1 MASVVLEHP
10 GTEEGVIEPL
20 EDWEQPSSR
29 CVPSGEAL
37 LMMTD
42 EQLMADIKR
51 GGQEAFEEMVR
62 RFSPALF
69 AYLRNYLGDAEM
81 AEDALQQTFLRL
93 HLKCNQFDA
102 QRAVRPWLYTVA
114 TNQAI
119 DLQRIKRRHRMVSLS
134 KHISGL
140 DHVQSDTE
148 VDHLIIDASAE
159 DPTDRAAE
167 NEMAEAVNR
176 AIDALPEPLRQV
188 LLLVYYQGKK
198 YREAAEDLDVPIGTV
213 KSRMHTAILQL
224 GVLLSGPQS
233 AV

>member
-1 MASVVLEHP
+1 MILEHP
-10 GTEEGVIEPL
+10 GTKESF

-29 CVPSGEAL
+29 CFLSGEVL
-37 LMMTD
+37 LQMTD

-62 RFSPALF
+62 RYSPALF
-69 AYLRNYLGDAEM
+69 AYLRNYLGDVEM
-81 AEDALQQTFLRL
+81 AEDALQQTFLQL
-93 HLKCNQFDA
+93 HLKCDQFDA

-119 DLQRIKRRHRMVSLS
+119 DLQRKNRRHRMVSLS
-134 KHISGL
+134 KHIISGL
-140 DHVQSDTE
+140 DHVESDTA

-176 AIDALPEPLRQV
+176 AIDALPEPQRQV
-188 LLLVYYQGKK
+188 LRLVYYQGKK
-198 YREAAEDLDVPIGTV
+198 YREAAEDLGVPVGTV

-224 GVLLSGPQS
+224 GTLLSGPQS